1 MGHINQDLPT
11 YLPIKSS
18 PYHISQVTYV
28 LLPHLCHV
36 KYKPHIN
43 YVSLFTDH
51 ASPPNNAM
59 LCQGGPNSLT
69 SALAMCSA

>member
-51 ASPPNNAM
+51 ASFEQLQVAAIHV
-59 LCQGGPNSLT
+59 LHGFL
-69 SALAMCSA
+69 